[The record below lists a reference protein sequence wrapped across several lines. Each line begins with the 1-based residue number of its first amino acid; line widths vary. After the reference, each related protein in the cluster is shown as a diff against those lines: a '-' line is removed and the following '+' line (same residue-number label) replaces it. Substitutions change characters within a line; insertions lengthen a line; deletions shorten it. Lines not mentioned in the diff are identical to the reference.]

1 MYVLKP
7 IYCVKNNG
15 INLEFFSGS
24 DCNEIR
30 FMFAEHGSGIETIK
44 VMFTDFT
51 VLNQAL
57 KELVKRTLITEKDS
71 DEYETTVI
79 SEMLNR
85 DPELKVKVEVTVL
98 MLKTFKE
105 LSSAGQNGVIKNI
118 AAKYPE
124 IAEYLKGIMQE
135 RGVSNAVN

>member
-15 INLEFFSGS
+15 INLEFFSDS

-85 DPELKVKVEVTVL
+85 DPELKVKAEVTVL

>member
-15 INLEFFSGS
+15 INLEFFSDS

-57 KELVKRTLITEKDS
+57 KELVKRTFITEKDA
-71 DEYETTVI
+71 DEYETAVV
-79 SEMLNR
+79 SEMLNS
-85 DPELKVKVEVTVL
+85 DPGLKEKVELTVL

-105 LSSAGQNGVIKNI
+105 LSTAGQIGVINNI

-124 IAEYLKGIMQE
+124 IAEALKEIMRG
-135 RGVSNAVN
+135 RGVSNAGN